1 MTEIIIVLSLILVT
15 AVVYV
20 LFSGS
25 KTSEV
30 KKAAIEKK
38 EEEYSKLPC
47 IICGSRLK
55 RGERLKS
62 EKYTVEDKTTVHIF
76 GCPFC
81 LEADD
86 NKRKCPVCKKSLGR
100 KEYLIGDMW
109 KKDNGKNR
117 LHVKGCVKCI
127 SQ

>member
-1 MTEIIIVLSLILVT
+1 MTEIIIVISLILVT

-20 LFSGS
+20 LFSSS

-30 KKAAIEKK
+30 KKAGIEKK
-38 EEEYSKLPC
+38 EEYSKLPC

-81 LEADD
+81 LDADD
-86 NKRKCPVCKKSLGR
+86 DRRKCPVCKRSLGR

>member
-1 MTEIIIVLSLILVT
+1 MTEIIIVVSLILVT

-20 LFSGS
+20 LFSGT
-25 KTSEV
+25 KTNEQKLKS
-30 KKAAIEKK
+30 IEKK
-38 EEEYSKLPC
+38 EEYSKLPC

-62 EKYTVEDKTTVHIF
+62 EKYTVDDKTTVHIF

-81 LEADD
+81 LDSD
-86 NKRKCPVCKKSLGR
+86 SSKRKCPVCKKSLTS
-100 KEYLIGDMW
+100 KEFLIGDMW

>member
-1 MTEIIIVLSLILVT
+1 MTEIIIVVSLILVT

-20 LFSGS
+20 LFSGT
-25 KTSEV
+25 KTNEQKLKS
-30 KKAAIEKK
+30 IEKK
-38 EEEYSKLPC
+38 EEYSRLPC

-62 EKYTVEDKTTVHIF
+62 EKYTVDDKTTVHIF

-81 LEADD
+81 LDSD
-86 NKRKCPVCKKSLGR
+86 SSKRKCPVCKKSLAS
-100 KEYLIGDMW
+100 KEFLIGDMW

>member
-1 MTEIIIVLSLILVT
+1 MTEIIIVASLILVT
-15 AVVYV
+15 AVIYV
-20 LFSGS
+20 LFSGT
-25 KTSEV
+25 KTNEP
-30 KKAAIEKK
+30 KIKQNETK
-38 EEEYSKLPC
+38 EEYSKLPC

-62 EKYTVEDKTTVHIF
+62 EKFTVDDKTTVHIF

-81 LEADD
+81 LDADHS
-86 NKRKCPVCKKSLGR
+86 KRKCPVCKKSL
-100 KEYLIGDMW
+100 KCNEYLIGDMW

>member
-1 MTEIIIVLSLILVT
+1 MTEVIIIASLILVT
-15 AVVYV
+15 AVVYI
-20 LFSGS
+20 LFSGT
-25 KTSEV
+25 KTNEQKIKSDEI
-30 KKAAIEKK
+30 K
-38 EEEYSKLPC
+38 EEYSKLPC

-62 EKYTVEDKTTVHIF
+62 EKYTVDDKTTVHIF

-81 LEADD
+81 LDSD
-86 NKRKCPVCKKSLGR
+86 SSKRKCPVCKKSLNS
-100 KEYLIGDMW
+100 KEFLIGDMW

>member
-1 MTEIIIVLSLILVT
+1 MTEIIIVASLILVT

-25 KTSEV
+25 KLNEQKIKQNET
-30 KKAAIEKK
+30 KD
-38 EEEYSKLPC
+38 EYSKLPC

-62 EKYTVEDKTTVHIF
+62 EKFTVDDKTTVHIF

-81 LEADD
+81 LDADLS
-86 NKRKCPVCKKSLGR
+86 KRKCPVCKKSL
-100 KEYLIGDMW
+100 KCNEYLIGD
-109 KKDNGKNR
+109 
-117 LHVKGCVKCI
+117 
-127 SQ
+127 

>member
-1 MTEIIIVLSLILVT
+1 MTEIIIVVSLILVT

-20 LFSGS
+20 LFSGT
-25 KTSEV
+25 KTNEQKLKS
-30 KKAAIEKK
+30 IEKK
-38 EEEYSKLPC
+38 EEYSKLPC

-62 EKYTVEDKTTVHIF
+62 EKYTVDDKTTVHIF

-81 LEADD
+81 LDSD
-86 NKRKCPVCKKSLGR
+86 SSKRKCPVCKKSLAS
-100 KEYLIGDMW
+100 KEFLIGDMW

>member
-1 MTEIIIVLSLILVT
+1 MTEIIIVLSLILIT

-20 LFSGS
+20 LFSGG
-25 KTSEV
+25 KTNEV
-30 KKAAIEKK
+30 KKVLPEKN
-38 EEEYSKLPC
+38 EEYSKLPC

-76 GCPFC
+76 SCPFC

-86 NKRKCPVCKKSLGR
+86 NKRKCPVCKRSLGR
-100 KEYLIGDMW
+100 KEYLIGAMW

-127 SQ
+127 SK

>member
-1 MTEIIIVLSLILVT
+1 MTEIIIVVSLILVT

-20 LFSGS
+20 LLSAG
-25 KTSEV
+25 KM
-30 KKAAIEKK
+30 K
-38 EEEYSKLPC
+38 EPKILQKEIKEEYSKLPC

-62 EKYTVEDKTTVHIF
+62 EKYTIDDKTTVHIF

-81 LEADD
+81 LNAEYE
-86 NKRKCPVCKKSLGR
+86 KRKCPVCKKHLGV

-117 LHVKGCVKCI
+117 LHVKGCVKCV

>member
-1 MTEIIIVLSLILVT
+1 MTEIIIVISLILVT

-20 LFSGS
+20 LISSS

-30 KKAAIEKK
+30 KKASIEKK
-38 EEEYSKLPC
+38 EEYSKLPC

-81 LEADD
+81 LDADD
-86 NKRKCPVCKKSLGR
+86 DRRKCPVCKRSLGR